1 VPPDNISACCLISLS
16 SQHLTTVDK
25 RSEFLE
31 KDQLND
37 NTLSGAGTAP
47 LYNQKTIQRVLEIE
61 KQAQTIRETAV
72 HEAAQQPAQAEREA
86 QALVERARAAAQEEA
101 HQMIVNA
108 QAEEECARIQAQAEE
123 DIERMEAL
131 AKSNIDRAVSYVLD
145 QVVGRE

>member
-1 VPPDNISACCLISLS
+1 M
-16 SQHLTTVDK
+16 Q
-25 RSEFLE
+25 
-31 KDQLND
+31 
-37 NTLSGAGTAP
+37 
-47 LYNQKTIQRVLEIE
+47 EI
-61 KQAQTIRETAV
+61 
-72 HEAAQQPAQAEREA
+72 